1 MKIYF
6 DGCAK
11 TYGAAVQ
18 HNIKQRYS
26 TLLCDKLGAEEYNI
40 AIAGNSNRRIVKNLI
55 ENDLSKYDLFVIQ
68 MTKRYRSPKE
78 LISLCYLEHYNLKNL
93 YKSRGFQNRHLLS
106 EEEKQQWENYYN
118 KIYKDKMGIIDE
130 KISFHAIKSLLKNK
144 KHVIIFMGNHEC
156 DVPVDFAYRKGKDYG
171 DDFDE
176 NTHRKIYNDIM
187 THENIL

>member
-78 LISLCYLEHYNLKNL
+78 LISLCYLEHYNL
-93 YKSRGFQNRHLLS
+93 NRQ
-106 EEEKQQWENYYN
+106 EKQQWENYYN

>member
-11 TYGAAVQ
+11 TSGVGVMS
-18 HNIKQRYS
+18 HHPDKRFS
-26 TLLCDKLGAEEYNI
+26 TLLCNKLGAEEYNI
-40 AIAGNSNRRIVKNLI
+40 AIAGSSNRRIVRNLI

-78 LISLCYLEHYNLKNL
+78 LISLCYLEHYNL
-93 YKSRGFQNRHLLS
+93 NRHLLS